1 MAVSPTNPSRT
12 TKKSLCFIAIVLI
25 FHCVTTEGFTPPYLK
40 SRFGVVGHHRQSSN
54 LIVLQQKI
62 FIDRKRIFIHS
73 NHLHH
78 HEKHKQIIHR
88 QPSNLSMSNNSD
100 KNISSSSSI
109 LTTAFI
115 IGSLLFFVVSAFAP
129 LIDYANTSSS
139 TASDLKLG
147 NAVVTRQDGE
157 SNKLKNYASKFDALS
172 STKIQEKLSNLP
184 VFYLSR
190 KEDGGS
196 GSVLANGN
204 FYMSYDEACKAAKD
218 SAEISSGSG
227 GAIVTVKVATLDQI
241 FYPLILQKGESLKSV
256 NAQTPPEI
264 KEVLQSLSK
273 ASISSESISAVTPAT
288 TVATTTQRFQL
299 IPTKTALD
307 DAENTKTSLKP
318 NIDLP
323 LFVVERLAFAGSQG
337 RPQLPLFTEMD
348 DALTSY
354 SRLREGGGSSSRL
367 EEQPTIRT
375 TSLFDVLDSMERG
388 TRPGV
393 GQLEFYGR
401 AEDVLKADEMLASH

>member
-1 MAVSPTNPSRT
+1 
-12 TKKSLCFIAIVLI
+12 
-25 FHCVTTEGFTPPYLK
+25 
-40 SRFGVVGHHRQSSN
+40 
-54 LIVLQQKI
+54 
-62 FIDRKRIFIHS
+62 
-73 NHLHH
+73 
-78 HEKHKQIIHR
+78 
-88 QPSNLSMSNNSD
+88 MSNNSD